1 MLPFGLVAP
10 CVQACDEAATRV
22 ENLIA
27 AFKADTGAPR
37 PRVTVSCHC
46 LVHVSLP
53 RPRVTV
59 KTKRKEAQGDLA
71 AMLLMVVQAGWKQA
85 VEVRKS

>member
-1 MLPFGLVAP
+1 M
-10 CVQACDEAATRV
+10 RV
-22 ENLIA
+22 
-27 AFKADTGAPR
+27 P
-37 PRVTVSCHC
+37 

-59 KTKRKEAQGDLA
+59 KTKKKEAKGDLS